1 MSEVSRKVLI
11 VDDEKRIGELIR
23 SLIHWE
29 ELSLTCVGLKTDG
42 EMAWETIREE
52 RPDIVITDIRM
63 PVMSGLEMI
72 RKTREEGIRVDFI
85 VMSGYQ
91 EFEYA
96 HTAM

>member
-1 MSEVSRKVLI
+1 MSQEKRRVLI

-29 ELSLTCVGLKTDG
+29 ELDLTCIGLKTDG
-42 EMAWETIREE
+42 ERAWETIQEE

-63 PVMSGLEMI
+63 PVMSGLDMI
-72 RKTREEGIRVDFI
+72 SKTREEEIPVDFI

-91 EFEYA
+91 EF
-96 HTAM
+96 